1 MADKRDYYE
10 VLGVERSASD
20 DEIKKAYRSLAKK
33 YHPDLHPGDADAE
46 AHFKEINEAY
56 EVLSDAEKKQ
66 KYDAYGFAGVDPNY
80 GAGAGAGGG
89 AGFGGFGGF
98 GGGFQDFDLGSIFD
112 SFFGG
117 GGSTQTRRNAP
128 SKGSN
133 LRAEISITFEEAAFG
148 CKKTIDVSRVE
159 TCEDCGG
166 SGAAKGTE
174 TETCSVCHGTG
185 TVRTT
190 QRTPLGAFSST
201 GPCTACRGTGKIIK
215 TPCPTCRGQGSIR
228 RKRKIEVNIPAGI
241 DDEQTVALR
250 GQGNAG
256 SNGGLSGDLYVT
268 VDVKPHPIFTREGQD
283 VHCEVPISFTDA
295 ALGAELEVATIDGKV
310 KYTIPEGT
318 QTGSVFRLRGK
329 GIPYPNSTRRGDHY
343 VTVNVEVPRN
353 LSNKQKE
360 LLRQFS
366 GQLKPE
372 NHTEENNKFFTKL
385 KNFFEGL

>member
-20 DEIKKAYRSLAKK
+20 DAIKKAYRALAKK
-33 YHPDLHPGDADAE
+33 YHPDLHPGDKDAE

-56 EVLSDAEKKQ
+56 EVLSDADKRK

-80 GAGAGAGGG
+80 GAGDAS
-89 AGFGGFGGF
+89 GFGGFGGAGY

-117 GGSTQTRRNAP
+117 STSGQQSRRSGPA
-128 SKGSN
+128 KGSN
-133 LRAEISITFEEAAFG
+133 LRATIPLSFEEAAFG
-148 CKKTIDVSRVE
+148 CKKTLEISRVE
-159 TCEDCGG
+159 ACDECGG
-166 SGAAKGTE
+166 TGAAKGSTA
-174 TETCSVCHGTG
+174 ETCQVCHGTG

-190 QRTPLGAFSST
+190 QRTPLGAFTSSS
-201 GPCTACRGTGKIIK
+201 PCTACHGTGKVIK
-215 TPCPTCRGQGSIR
+215 NPCPTCRGQGAVR

-241 DDEQTVALR
+241 DDEQTISLR

-256 SNGGLSGDLYVT
+256 ANGGPSGDLYVT
-268 VDVKPHPIFTREGQD
+268 VDVRPHPIFTREGAD
-283 VHCEVPISFTDA
+283 VYCEVPITFTDA

-318 QTGSVFRLRGK
+318 QTGTVFRLRGK
-329 GIPYPNSTRRGDHY
+329 GIPYLNSNRRGDHY

-353 LSNKQKE
+353 LSNKQKD

-372 NHTEENNKFFTKL
+372 NHTEENNKFFSKL
-385 KNFFEGL
+385 KNFFEGK

>member
-20 DEIKKAYRSLAKK
+20 DAIKKAYRALAKK
-33 YHPDLHPGDADAE
+33 YHPDLHPGDKEAE

-56 EVLSDAEKKQ
+56 EMLSDADKRK

-80 GAGAGAGGG
+80 GAGDAS
-89 AGFGGFGGF
+89 GFGGF

-117 GGSTQTRRNAP
+117 GGAGQQTRRNGPA
-128 SKGSN
+128 KGSN
-133 LRAEISITFEEAAFG
+133 LRASIPLAFEEAAFG
-148 CKKTIDVSRVE
+148 CKKTIEISRVE
-159 TCEDCGG
+159 KCDDCAGT
-166 SGAAKGTE
+166 GAAKGSTV
-174 TETCSVCHGTG
+174 ETCQVCHGSG
-185 TVRTT
+185 AVRTT
-190 QRTPLGAFSST
+190 QRTPLGAFTSSS
-201 GPCTACRGTGKIIK
+201 PCTACHGTGKVIK
-215 TPCPTCRGQGSIR
+215 NPCPSCRGQGAVR

-241 DDEQTVALR
+241 DDEQTISLR

-256 SNGGLSGDLYVT
+256 ANGGPSGDLYVT
-268 VDVKPHPIFTREGQD
+268 VNVRPHPIFTREGAD
-283 VHCEVPISFTDA
+283 VYCEVPISFTDA

-318 QTGSVFRLRGK
+318 QTGTVFRLRGK
-329 GIPYPNSTRRGDHY
+329 GIPYLNSSRRGDHY

-353 LSNKQKE
+353 LSNKQKD

-372 NHTEENNKFFTKL
+372 NHTEENSKFFSKL
-385 KNFFEGL
+385 KNFFEGK